1 MQFDIWLKQSSRSLW
16 QDKSFAPTV
25 VLTMGIA
32 SVVFL
37 WVLPLGWQVLLK
49 PLPYPA
55 SDQLQLLQYQRLDG
69 TGKLQSSAVLH
80 PAAEHLCAQM
90 LDWQRFQNLKSAA
103 AQYLVRPELPA
114 ISQALLH
121 LTKDVVMSD
130 PTQPRL
136 SSAYTSPELLQMLVM
151 PLLLGHGFSEA
162 QQPGGMNPG
171 VILSYQAWQLL
182 FQQRA
187 DVLGQTIL
195 INGVSHPV
203 LGVLAKD
210 FTPPQ
215 LRPALPVV
223 DLYLPWDYN
232 NAAFKDSWQLADE
245 HSFLLVKGGEAALQQ
260 WLAALTPLA
269 QQQFADNLAGTSNFG
284 DWRLNLQFQPLQQVV
299 SRGTDSILLLFLL
312 GGAGLLLIAT
322 VNILDLSLSRLMS
335 MQKQLAVRVAL
346 GARRNQLG
354 QQIPSESM
362 LLMLSSIGLVLLL
375 KLAGLFAL
383 NRWFDDFFSEKQRTW
398 FVSI

>member
-1 MQFDIWLKQSSRSLW
+1 
-16 QDKSFAPTV
+16 
-25 VLTMGIA
+25 
-32 SVVFL
+32 
-37 WVLPLGWQVLLK
+37 
-49 PLPYPA
+49 
-55 SDQLQLLQYQRLDG
+55 
-69 TGKLQSSAVLH
+69 
-80 PAAEHLCAQM
+80 
-90 LDWQRFQNLKSAA
+90 
-103 AQYLVRPELPA
+103 
-114 ISQALLH
+114 
-121 LTKDVVMSD
+121 
-130 PTQPRL
+130 
-136 SSAYTSPELLQMLVM
+136 
-151 PLLLGHGFSEA
+151 
-162 QQPGGMNPG
+162 
-171 VILSYQAWQLL
+171 
-182 FQQRA
+182 
-187 DVLGQTIL
+187 
-195 INGVSHPV
+195 
-203 LGVLAKD
+203 
-210 FTPPQ
+210 
-215 LRPALPVV
+215 
-223 DLYLPWDYN
+223 
-232 NAAFKDSWQLADE
+232 
-245 HSFLLVKGGEAALQQ
+245 
-260 WLAALTPLA
+260 LA